1 MGKFNLYKLPLS
13 TLPLGTHYYDYDLGN
28 QFFKDIDGTEVQKGN
43 VNVALTVKNTGEI
56 FELNFDISGVIQIP
70 CDRCLD
76 DMDYDVDT
84 HEHLYVK
91 FGKEYSE
98 ENDDVVIIPEEEGE
112 INLAWFLYEFIALT
126 IPLKHVH
133 APGKCN
139 KTMSFKLRK
148 HTARRMDDDEE
159 DDDSEP
165 GFEDEAEELD
175 EVDNE
180 TDPRWDELKKII
192 DNN

>member
-1 MGKFNLYKLPLS
+1 MGKFKLYKLPLIG
-13 TLPLGTHYYDYDLGN
+13 LPLGTHNYEYELGN

-43 VNVALTVKNTGEI
+43 VHVALTVKNRGDI
-56 FELNFDISGVIQIP
+56 FELNFEISGVVQVP

-76 DMDYDVDT
+76 DMDYEVST
-84 HEHLYVK
+84 QEHLYVK

-98 ENDDVVIIPEEEGE
+98 ENDDVVIIPEEDGE
-112 INLAWFLYEFIALT
+112 INLAWFLYEFVALT

-139 KTMSFKLRK
+139 KAMSFKLRK
-148 HTARRMDDDEE
+148 HTARRIGDEE
-159 DDDSEP
+159 DADTED
-165 GFEDEAEELD
+165 GFEEDEEEMED
-175 EVDNE
+175 DNT
-180 TDPRWDELKKII
+180 TDPRWDELKKIT

>member
-1 MGKFNLYKLPLS
+1 MGKFKLYKLPLIG
-13 TLPLGTHYYDYDLGN
+13 LPLGTHNYEYELGN

-43 VNVALTVKNTGEI
+43 VHVALTVKNRGNI
-56 FELNFDISGVIQIP
+56 FELNFEISGVVQVP

-76 DMDYDVDT
+76 DMDYEVPT
-84 HEHLYVK
+84 QEHLYVK

-98 ENDDVVIIPEEEGE
+98 ENDDVVIIPEEDGE
-112 INLAWFLYEFIALT
+112 INLAWFLYEFVALT

-139 KTMSFKLRK
+139 KAMSFKLRK
-148 HTARRMDDDEE
+148 HTARRIGDEE
-159 DDDSEP
+159 DADTED
-165 GFEDEAEELD
+165 GFEEDGEEMEED
-175 EVDNE
+175 DNT
-180 TDPRWDELKKII
+180 TDPRWDELKKIT

>member
-1 MGKFNLYKLPLS
+1 MGKFKLYKLPLIG
-13 TLPLGTHYYDYDLGN
+13 LPLGTHNYEYELGN

-43 VNVALTVKNTGEI
+43 VHVALTVKNRGNI
-56 FELNFDISGVIQIP
+56 FELNFEISGVVQVP

-76 DMDYDVDT
+76 DMDYEVST
-84 HEHLYVK
+84 QEHLYVK

-98 ENDDVVIIPEEEGE
+98 ENDDVVIIPEEDGE
-112 INLAWFLYEFIALT
+112 INLAWFLYEFVALT

-139 KTMSFKLRK
+139 KVMSFKLRK
-148 HTARRMDDDEE
+148 HTARRIGDEE
-159 DDDSEP
+159 DADTED
-165 GFEDEAEELD
+165 GFEEDGEEMEED
-175 EVDNE
+175 DNT
-180 TDPRWDELKKII
+180 TDPRWDELKKIT